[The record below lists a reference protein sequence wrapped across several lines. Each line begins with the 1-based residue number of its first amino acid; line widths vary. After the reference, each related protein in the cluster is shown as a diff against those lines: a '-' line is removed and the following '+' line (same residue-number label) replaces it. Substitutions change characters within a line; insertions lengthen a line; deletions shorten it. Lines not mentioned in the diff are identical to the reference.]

1 MGQTNVRLFVAN
13 LYNSDSWRQR
23 VNNMPDRQVYAIF
36 RRTQAAKE
44 KKLTLPVGKEETKSA
59 VDWPIYE
66 GQQLS
71 IFDYE

>member
-13 LYNSDSWRQR
+13 LYDSDSWRR
-23 VNNMPDRQVYAIF
+23 KVNNMPDRQVYAIF

-44 KKLTLPVGKEETKSA
+44 KKLVLPVGKEEPQY
-59 VDWPIYE
+59 DWPIYE